1 MFCNKCGKEIS
12 DDSIVCNY
20 CGTPTNSSANSQ
32 SANIG
37 GQQPQIVIMNQNNQ
51 QQNGYISAVSDK
63 NWLTALL
70 LCIFLGFLGIHRFYV
85 GKGGTGVIWLFTA
98 GVFGL
103 GWIIDIVILIT
114 GGFTDSLRRPLH
126 K

>member
-12 DDSIVCNY
+12 DDSIMCNY
-20 CGTPTNSSANSQ
+20 CGTPTNAAPNSQ
-32 SANIG
+32 SAAFA

-51 QQNGYISAVSDK
+51 QGYISAVSDK
-63 NWLTALL
+63 DWLTALL
-70 LCIFLGFLGIHRFYV
+70 LCIFLGVLGIHRFYV

-98 GVFGL
+98 GCFGI
-103 GWIIDIVILIT
+103 GWIIDLIMLVT
-114 GGFTDSLRRPLH
+114 GGFTDSLRRPLR